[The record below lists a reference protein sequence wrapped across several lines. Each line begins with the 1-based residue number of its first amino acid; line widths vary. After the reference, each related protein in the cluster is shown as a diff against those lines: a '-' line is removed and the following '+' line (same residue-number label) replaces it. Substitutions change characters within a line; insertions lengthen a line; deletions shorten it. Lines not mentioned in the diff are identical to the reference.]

1 MRRLS
6 RSFFT
11 KRSLIVAKKLLGCFL
26 VRRIGK
32 KLLIG
37 RIVETEAYP
46 GPSDRASHAFDGKV
60 TARNKIEYEKGG
72 YVYIYLVY
80 GMYWQLNITTGRAG
94 YPECVLIR
102 ALEVSD
108 KQNATRDKKR
118 KTQNRNIIS
127 MSRVTFHM
135 SPNVANGPGKL
146 CRWLKLGKSF
156 YGENMARSKRLWVA
170 TDGSRIPPRAIAKG
184 PRIGIDYAGPHY
196 AKKPWRFWIK
206 ANPCISR

>member
-94 YPECVLIR
+94 YPECVLH
-102 ALEVSD
+102 
-108 KQNATRDKKR
+108 T
-118 KTQNRNIIS
+118 
-127 MSRVTFHM
+127 
-135 SPNVANGPGKL
+135 G
-146 CRWLKLGKSF
+146 
-156 YGENMARSKRLWVA
+156 ARSQRQAECDTRQEEKNSKQKYNFHVSCYLSHVA
-170 TDGSRIPPRAIAKG
+170 
-184 PRIGIDYAGPHY
+184 
-196 AKKPWRFWIK
+196 
-206 ANPCISR
+206 

>member
-1 MRRLS
+1 
-6 RSFFT
+6 
-11 KRSLIVAKKLLGCFL
+11 
-26 VRRIGK
+26 
-32 KLLIG
+32 
-37 RIVETEAYP
+37 
-46 GPSDRASHAFDGKV
+46 
-60 TARNKIEYEKGG
+60 
-72 YVYIYLVY
+72 
-80 GMYWQLNITTGRAG
+80 
-94 YPECVLIR
+94 
-102 ALEVSD
+102 
-108 KQNATRDKKR
+108 
-118 KTQNRNIIS
+118 